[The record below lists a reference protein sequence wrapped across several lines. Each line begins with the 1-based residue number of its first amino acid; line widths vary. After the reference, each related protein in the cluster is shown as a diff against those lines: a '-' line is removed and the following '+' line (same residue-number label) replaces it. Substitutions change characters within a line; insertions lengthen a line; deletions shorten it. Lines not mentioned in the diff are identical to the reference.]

1 MGLGNAVARVED
13 QVDDTTVTTNLALEL
28 RKDEVH
34 SFRAGYTG
42 AYGNEDRAYNFF
54 LQWRYHF

>member
-1 MGLGNAVARVED
+1 MG
-13 QVDDTTVTTNLALEL
+13 LEL